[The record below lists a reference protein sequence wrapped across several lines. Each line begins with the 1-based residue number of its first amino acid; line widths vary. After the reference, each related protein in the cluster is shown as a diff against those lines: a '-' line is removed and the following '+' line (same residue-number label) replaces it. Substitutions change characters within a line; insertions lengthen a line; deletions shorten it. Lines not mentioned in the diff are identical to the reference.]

1 MSIRFINTE
10 RGRIRQLDMDYYNL
24 ICVERIKT
32 INISEKSF
40 VPHLNE
46 KRCDKCSGANNRNVF
61 CSYYEFLFPFHSFLH
76 KSYHLT
82 LNASASLLFC
92 IAYLQAIAAL
102 TFERKNKCE
111 YFSWIFSP
119 LRIIAIRN
127 KININFHLMK
137 TCKIKRCLLMTA
149 SF

>member
-1 MSIRFINTE
+1 MSIRFIDTE
-10 RGRIRQLDMDYYNL
+10 RGRIRQLEMDYYNL
-24 ICVERIKT
+24 ICVERIKA

-46 KRCDKCSGANNRNVF
+46 KCCDKCSGANNRKVF
-61 CSYYEFLFPFHSFLH
+61 CPCYEFLFQFHSFLH

-102 TFERKNKCE
+102 TFERKTSAN
-111 YFSWIFSP
+111 IFPESSP
-119 LRIIAIRN
+119 RSGSLRSV
-127 KININFHLMK
+127 
-137 TCKIKRCLLMTA
+137 IK
-149 SF
+149 